1 MCRRRW
7 RLLREL
13 GRGWRGGGLS
23 GEIALLEWP
32 RLVLVYVPP
41 KILLRGDSERKG
53 VASSSILK
61 NLSNYGR
68 WPPFTLFLLMNSWS
82 RVDTNLEMR
91 FLLSRFRVVIDT
103 AALLWVP
110 PNIHEP
116 RLGNDQVATRK
127 SAQSEVPLRITP
139 TQHKVENYE
148 ARNCPISIGG

>member
-1 MCRRRW
+1 MAPAGIGLCTPKNSVARR
-7 RLLREL
+7 L
-13 GRGWRGGGLS
+13 G
-23 GEIALLEWP
+23 EE
-32 RLVLVYVPP
+32 
-41 KILLRGDSERKG
+41 G

-82 RVDTNLEMR
+82 RVDTNLDMR

-110 PNIHEP
+110 PSIHEP

-139 TQHKVENYE
+139 TP
-148 ARNCPISIGG
+148 A